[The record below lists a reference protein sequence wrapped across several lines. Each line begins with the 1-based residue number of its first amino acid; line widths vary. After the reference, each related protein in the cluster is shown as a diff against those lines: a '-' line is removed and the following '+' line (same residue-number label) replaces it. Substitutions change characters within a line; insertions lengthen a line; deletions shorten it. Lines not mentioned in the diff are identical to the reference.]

1 MSNTPSGSAPKSRQD
16 RGSSESGPRVPPH
29 SIDAERSVL
38 GGLMLAPD
46 RVDQIALI
54 LSDADFYRKDHRVIY
69 RAMLDMAAAGI
80 PCDAVTMGDWIQG
93 QNLGG
98 VIEPGRL
105 YALAN
110 DTPSAAN
117 VEAYA
122 KIVRQRSVLRSVIEI
137 STRVTESAFS
147 GGESAEVVD
156 EAVRELMAL
165 HRLDQSA
172 EWTMR
177 QAARKAYDHLAAV
190 SADPGRGMGI
200 PSGLA
205 KLDDYLGGFHD
216 SDLIIV
222 AGRPAMGKTAL
233 LLGAAMHAAKK
244 GIHVGIISGEMAVE
258 QVGARALALESK
270 IPATRMRTAAIDEG
284 DWTRITDGITSLR
297 DMPLWILDRSA
308 PHIDEVCRVARRWK
322 QQNGIRALYVDYLQR
337 IMASGSKK
345 WEVVAEV
352 VFRLKCLARELNIPV
367 IVLAQVKRDVEARPK
382 DKRPHMADICDSSEI
397 EKEADQ
403 VITIYRDDYYN
414 EDSEHKG
421 TAELIVDKNRH
432 GPTGFVRVAFLPET
446 MRFADLDYALSDY
459 CARE

>member
-1 MSNTPSGSAPKSRQD
+1 MT
-16 RGSSESGPRVPPH
+16 PRVPPH
-29 SIDAERSVL
+29 SIDAERAVL
-38 GGLMLAPD
+38 GGLMIDPD
-46 RVDQIALI
+46 RLDVVATS
-54 LSDADFYRKDHRVIY
+54 LSDADFYRRDHRAIY
-69 RAMLDMAAAGI
+69 RAMLDMSAAGI
-80 PCDAVTMGDWIQG
+80 PCDAVTMGDWLNG
-93 QNLGG
+93 QQLSG
-98 VIEPGRL
+98 VIKPEVLYRL
-105 YALAN
+105 AA

-117 VEAYA
+117 IGAHVA
-122 KIVRQRSVLRSVIEI
+122 IVRQRSVARSVIEI
-137 STRVTESAFS
+137 AGRISESAF
-147 GGESAEVVD
+147 GNGDSADVVD
-156 EAVRELMAL
+156 EAVKELMAL
-165 HRLDQSA
+165 HRLDQNC

-177 QAARKAYDHLAAV
+177 QAAKKAYDHLAEVTTNPEKA
-190 SADPGRGMGI
+190 MGI

-216 SDLIIV
+216 SDLIIF

-233 LLGAAMHAAKK
+233 LLGAAIHAAKK
-244 GIHVGIISGEMAVE
+244 GYPVGLISGEMAVE
-258 QVGARALALESK
+258 QVGARSLALESS
-270 IPATRMRTAAIDEG
+270 IAATKMRTAAIDEG
-284 DWTRITDGITSLR
+284 EWPRITNGLTNLR

-322 QQNGIRALYVDYLQR
+322 QQHGIRALYIDYLQR

-403 VITIYRDDYYN
+403 VIAIYRDDYYN

-432 GPTGFVRVAFLPET
+432 GPTGFVRVAFLAQT
-446 MRFADLDYALSDY
+446 MRFADLDYAISDY
-459 CARE
+459 GAHNQK